1 MAVWLCLESRI
12 RSHSSPLDKRSQAFF
27 LSLLL
32 LLPVFVSRQLATAD
46 LLPSPSSARTQQFA
60 IWSLLALREFSS
72 FCPLPL
78 DNLLVAAACALFV
91 LTNYC
96 HALGSNAAFAV
107 LKHTQYT
114 SAHRRVLFGRR
125 QQRTTCPWRQTIS
138 SIFPLTEKSALN
150 GVSCVCQANLIVI

>member
-1 MAVWLCLESRI
+1 MMAVWLCLESRI
-12 RSHSSPLDKRSQAFF
+12 RSHSSPLNKRSQALF

-32 LLPVFVSRQLATAD
+32 LLLPVFAPRQLATAD

-60 IWSLLALREFSS
+60 IWSLLALHEFSS

-78 DNLLVAAACALFV
+78 DNLLVAAAGAPFV

-107 LKHTQYT
+107 LKHTVHKCTQK
-114 SAHRRVLFGRR
+114 G
-125 QQRTTCPWRQTIS
+125 
-138 SIFPLTEKSALN
+138 PLWS
-150 GVSCVCQANLIVI
+150 QAATNHLSVEANNQPNLSTD